1 MKVADCSLDEV
12 KIIQPEV
19 FADPRG
25 FFMETWNHSK
35 YQQFG
40 INIEFKQTN
49 LSRSSAGVLRGLHY
63 QWPEPQAKLVQVLE
77 GRVFDVA
84 VDIRP
89 DSSNYLQWVGVE
101 LSAQNQRQLYIPEG
115 FAHGFLV
122 LSESALLAYA
132 CSRVFSATADAAIAW
147 DDPDIGIRWPSV
159 PASVS
164 DKDSQ
169 APRICELDRA
179 RLPSTTI

>member
-1 MKVADCSLDEV
+1 MKVADCSLAGV
-12 KIIQPEV
+12 KLIQPEV

-25 FFMETWNHSK
+25 FFMETWNQSK

-40 INIEFKQTN
+40 INIEFRQTN

-63 QWPEPQAKLVQVLE
+63 QWPQPQAKLVQVLE
-77 GRVFDVA
+77 GSVFDVA

-89 DSSNYLQWVGVE
+89 ESNNYLQWVGVE
-101 LSAQNQRQLYIPEG
+101 LSAQNQHQLYIPEG

-132 CSRVFSATADAAIAW
+132 CSRAFLASADAAIAW
-147 DDPDIGIRWPSV
+147 NDPDIGISWPDE
-159 PASVS
+159 PLSVS
-164 DKDSQ
+164 AKDKQ
-169 APRICELDRA
+169 APRICELGRSQ
-179 RLPSTTI
+179 LPGLST